1 MTRKR
6 KVVYPQAKTASAG
19 ASAAAAAADARAA
32 AAASRTVT
40 INLQAMTGRA
50 EIRPGL
56 KVRIASG
63 LYEGELATVESI
75 AGGVIPAATVRT
87 EAGRTRRVRTVDLI
101 PETRS
106 EPRPEPQP
114 EPPAS

>member
-1 MTRKR
+1 VTRKR

-75 AGGVIPAATVRT
+75 AGGVIPAAVVRT

-101 PETRS
+101 PERS
-106 EPRPEPQP
+106 EPRAEPRPEP
-114 EPPAS
+114 PPS

>member
-1 MTRKR
+1 VTRKK
-6 KVVYPQAKTASAG
+6 KVTYPPPKTASSG

-56 KVRIASG
+56 RVRVTGG
-63 LYEGELATVESI
+63 LYEGEIAVVESI
-75 AGGVIPAATVRT
+75 AGGVIPAAVVRT
-87 EAGRTRRVRTVDLI
+87 EAGRVRRVRTVDL
-101 PETRS
+101 S
-106 EPRPEPQP
+106 PEPG
-114 EPPAS
+114 S